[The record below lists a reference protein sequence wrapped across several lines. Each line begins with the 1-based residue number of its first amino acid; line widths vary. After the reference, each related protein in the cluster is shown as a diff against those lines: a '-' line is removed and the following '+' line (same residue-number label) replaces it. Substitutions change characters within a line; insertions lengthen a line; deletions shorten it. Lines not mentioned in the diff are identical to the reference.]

1 MNILS
6 TDPEELYRCVRYAQ
20 KVSRPRRLFANRAGR
35 AVVSVFLLPKEY
47 RHDLSR
53 CWSLNNTVA
62 TLLAFNQAAAANKK
76 VILP

>member
-20 KVSRPRRLFANRAGR
+20 KVSRPRKLFANRCGR
-35 AVVSVFLLPKEY
+35 AVVETFLLPKEY
-47 RHDLSR
+47 RHEVAR
-53 CWSLNNTVA
+53 CWSLNRTVA
-62 TLLAFNQAAAANKK
+62 TLLAFNQAAQADKK